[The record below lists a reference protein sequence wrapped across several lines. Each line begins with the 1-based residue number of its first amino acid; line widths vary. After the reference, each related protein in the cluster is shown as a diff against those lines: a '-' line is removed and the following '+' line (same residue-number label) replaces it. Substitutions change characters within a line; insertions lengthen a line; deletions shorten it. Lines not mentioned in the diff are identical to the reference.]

1 MMMSKTHNAKN
12 SGSRKSQRD
21 DPAQSR
27 AFIKAAR
34 EAEAD
39 ENDSEAEAVLGVL
52 AKKPPK
58 PHKSGEKK

>member
-1 MMMSKTHNAKN
+1 MAKSPKKTKPP
-12 SGSRKSQRD
+12 RRD

-39 ENDSEAEAVLGVL
+39 EKKSEAEAVLGVL

-58 PHKSGEKK
+58 PHK

>member
-1 MMMSKTHNAKN
+1 MKTNKPQKSKSETHKAGNP
-12 SGSRKSQRD
+12 RHD

-39 ENDSEAEAVLGVL
+39 EKKSDAEAVLGVL

-58 PHKSGEKK
+58 PHKPS